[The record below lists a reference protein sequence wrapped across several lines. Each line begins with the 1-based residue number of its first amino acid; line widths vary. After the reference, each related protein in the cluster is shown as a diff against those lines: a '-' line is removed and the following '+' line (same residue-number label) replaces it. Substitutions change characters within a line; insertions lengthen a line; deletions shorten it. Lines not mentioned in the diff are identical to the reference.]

1 MIIFI
6 IYLLILTQALNASF
20 EPTSIEKFI
29 KPAINL
35 KEKQEETPF
44 IGFEGSPGKY
54 KKAQMYIINEKGKL
68 QEKENFSFNL
78 SPTELNTFF
87 SAHTGSFTEP
97 KKEEIA
103 ILVSNPITGTKIY
116 LWEITESGEFKRIYK
131 EPTTINPKNPSSQPI
146 ESIITNKNKKQN
158 NITLSFGSPNRNI
171 VVLDFEKDK
180 INILW
185 MKDNRRPKEPIPR
198 DFAKLLTNVIVL
210 AAECL
215 PRGGVVSLKN
225 LENERPNSLVM
236 QLEGPQCNLRDDVK
250 SGLNPEVSV
259 EELTV
264 RNVFAYFIASFA
276 LSLDRSLEIENIS
289 SDKIQISII

>member
-1 MIIFI
+1 MPKNFQLRIVELMCSRICHD
-6 IYLLILTQALNASF
+6 LISPVSAIDNGVEMLQDGDVDMFAVSVELIGKSAKHALDRLSF
-20 EPTSIEKFI
+20 FRTAYGS
-29 KPAINL
+29 
-35 KEKQEETPF
+35 
-44 IGFEGSPGKY
+44 GGEGSTVSLKDIQKTLEIY
-54 KKAQMYIINEKGKL
+54 
-68 QEKENFSFNL
+68 
-78 SPTELNTFF
+78 
-87 SAHTGSFTEP
+87 SAD
-97 KKEEIA
+97 
-103 ILVSNPITGTKIY
+103 
-116 LWEITESGEFKRIYK
+116 R
-131 EPTTINPKNPSSQPI
+131 
-146 ESIITNKNKKQN
+146 
-158 NITLSFGSPNRNI
+158 
-171 VVLDFEKDK
+171 K